1 VRPIAGC
8 LLALTLLAQCVAAM
22 EARPNADDPA
32 LEQRLLALT
41 ADLRCV
47 VCQNESLAESRAPL
61 AKDLRQEVRDLMRRG
76 RTDREVVEYL
86 TARYGDFV
94 LYRPPFKPVT
104 YLLWIGPALFL
115 GRAASP
121 GSWRSGGGSAQP
133 RPIASSTTTAV
144 PTHRFPEKITP
155 SLAQTGRTRA
165 HHLLRPL

>member
-1 VRPIAGC
+1 
-8 LLALTLLAQCVAAM
+8 M

-41 ADLRCV
+41 ANLRCV

-115 GRAASP
+115 GA
-121 GSWRSGGGSAQP
+121 GG
-133 RPIASSTTTAV
+133 IAWFLAIRRRQRTTAADRILDDDSGTD
-144 PTHRFPEKITP
+144 P
-155 SLAQTGRTRA
+155 
-165 HHLLRPL
+165 PLS

>member
-1 VRPIAGC
+1 MSGLRRWGVP
-8 LLALTLLAQCVAAM
+8 LALLVTSAVAV
-22 EARPNADDPA
+22 EAPPNADDPA
-32 LEQRLLALT
+32 LERRLLALT

-115 GRAASP
+115 GASGVAWFLAIRRRQHKTAAD
-121 GSWRSGGGSAQP
+121 RILDDDSGTDP
-133 RPIASSTTTAV
+133 
-144 PTHRFPEKITP
+144 
-155 SLAQTGRTRA
+155 
-165 HHLLRPL
+165 PLS

>member
-1 VRPIAGC
+1 MRPVAGC
-8 LLALTLLAQCVAAM
+8 LLALTLLGQCAAAM

-41 ADLRCV
+41 ANLRCV

-115 GRAASP
+115 GA
-121 GSWRSGGGSAQP
+121 GG
-133 RPIASSTTTAV
+133 IAWFLAIRRRQRTTAADRILDDDSGTD
-144 PTHRFPEKITP
+144 P
-155 SLAQTGRTRA
+155 
-165 HHLLRPL
+165 PLS

>member
-8 LLALTLLAQCVAAM
+8 LLALTLLGQCAAAM

-41 ADLRCV
+41 ANLRCV

-115 GRAASP
+115 GA
-121 GSWRSGGGSAQP
+121 GGVAWFLAIRRRQ
-133 RPIASSTTTAV
+133 RTTAADRILDDDSGTD
-144 PTHRFPEKITP
+144 P
-155 SLAQTGRTRA
+155 
-165 HHLLRPL
+165 PLS

>member
-1 VRPIAGC
+1 MRPVAGC
-8 LLALTLLAQCVAAM
+8 LLALTLLGQCAAAM
-22 EARPNADDPA
+22 EARPTADDPA

-115 GRAASP
+115 GA
-121 GSWRSGGGSAQP
+121 GG
-133 RPIASSTTTAV
+133 IAWFLAIRRRQRTTAADRILDDDSGTD
-144 PTHRFPEKITP
+144 P
-155 SLAQTGRTRA
+155 
-165 HHLLRPL
+165 PLS

>member
-1 VRPIAGC
+1 MRPVAGC
-8 LLALTLLAQCVAAM
+8 LLALTLLGQCATAM

-115 GRAASP
+115 GA
-121 GSWRSGGGSAQP
+121 GG
-133 RPIASSTTTAV
+133 IAWFLAIRRRQRTTAADRILDDDSGTD
-144 PTHRFPEKITP
+144 P
-155 SLAQTGRTRA
+155 
-165 HHLLRPL
+165 PLS

>member
-1 VRPIAGC
+1 VRSIAGC

-115 GRAASP
+115 GA
-121 GSWRSGGGSAQP
+121 GG
-133 RPIASSTTTAV
+133 IAWFLAIRRRQRTTAADRILDDDSGTD
-144 PTHRFPEKITP
+144 P
-155 SLAQTGRTRA
+155 
-165 HHLLRPL
+165 PLS

>member
-115 GRAASP
+115 GA
-121 GSWRSGGGSAQP
+121 GGVAWFLAIRRRQ
-133 RPIASSTTTAV
+133 RTTAADRILDDDSGTD
-144 PTHRFPEKITP
+144 P
-155 SLAQTGRTRA
+155 
-165 HHLLRPL
+165 PLS

>member
-1 VRPIAGC
+1 MRPIAGC
-8 LLALTLLAQCVAAM
+8 LLALTLLGQCAAAM

-41 ADLRCV
+41 ANLRCV

-115 GRAASP
+115 GA
-121 GSWRSGGGSAQP
+121 GG
-133 RPIASSTTTAV
+133 IAWFLAIRRRQRTTAADRILDDDSGTD
-144 PTHRFPEKITP
+144 P
-155 SLAQTGRTRA
+155 
-165 HHLLRPL
+165 PLS

>member
-1 VRPIAGC
+1 MRRLVRRLAAGLVALV
-8 LLALTLLAQCVAAM
+8 LLGQSVAAM

-115 GRAASP
+115 GA
-121 GSWRSGGGSAQP
+121 GG
-133 RPIASSTTTAV
+133 IAWFLAIRRRQRTTAADRILDDDSGTD
-144 PTHRFPEKITP
+144 P
-155 SLAQTGRTRA
+155 
-165 HHLLRPL
+165 PLS